1 MSDTLQQWGSLI
13 GVAVG
18 AVLTAVTAL
27 LNDRRLSKRTDRK
40 QWHQQRLAAYTT
52 AWTRLSD
59 VALAMQEIVA
69 KYGKPRRLAPLAPL
83 RVLQQAVPIQSAL
96 REAGEALTVIRFIGG
111 KEVVDAADLC
121 ADVIVELG
129 AAIGA
134 GDTTPDQLEDLV
146 QKMNKRR
153 HHLVDVARI
162 ELDVD
167 PRPSRRRRGTGQLGS
182 SAERIALLDS
192 PPRGPGGPTP
202 ETR

>member
-1 MSDTLQQWGSLI
+1 METLI

-18 AVLTAVTAL
+18 ALLTALTAWL
-27 LNDRRLSKRTDRK
+27 GDRRQSKRSDRQ

-52 AWTRLSD
+52 AWTRLSA

-69 KYGKPRRLAPLAPL
+69 KNGKPRLLAPLAPI

-96 REAGEALTVIRFIGG
+96 REATEALTVIRFIGS

-129 AAIGA
+129 AAIGTSTA
-134 GDTTPDQLEDLV
+134 TPDQLEALV
-146 QKMNKRR
+146 KEMNKRR

-167 PRPSRRRRGTGQLGS
+167 PQPTHRRRGPDQLGG
-182 SAERIALLDS
+182 SAERIAVLDTPS
-192 PPRGPGGPTP
+192 SDPTGRTP
-202 ETR
+202 EAR